1 MDHFI
6 TAAAIRTLREEQG
19 LTQRELAE
27 RLDIS
32 DKTVSKWET
41 AKGLPDITLM
51 EPLARALNVSLAE
64 LMAGQ
69 RITNR
74 NVSCNLLRTRF
85 HVCPICGNIL
95 HATGD
100 ALISCCGST
109 LPPLKPA
116 EADDS
121 HHFSLELVED
131 EFFFTIPHEMS
142 KEHFISFAAYVTDSK
157 VELLKLYPEGNAEG
171 RFHLRGNGWLY
182 AYCNRHGLTRQRV

>member
-27 RLDIS
+27 RLNIS

-51 EPLARALNVSLAE
+51 EPLARALNVSLTE

-74 NVSCNLLRTRF
+74 NVSCNLLRARF
-85 HVCPICGNIL
+85 HVCPLCGNIL
-95 HATGD
+95 YTTGD
-100 ALISCCGST
+100 ALISCCGSALT
-109 LPPLKPA
+109 PLKPA
-116 EADDS
+116 EADES
-121 HHFSLELVED
+121 HRFSLEQVEE
-131 EFFFTIPHEMS
+131 EFFFTIPHEMT

-157 VELLKLYPEGNAEG
+157 VELVKLYPEGNAEG
-171 RFHLRGNGWLY
+171 RFHSRGNGWLY